1 MDCFSMGRL
10 DDVFNLFEYKLIKK
24 LSDRHYQFEVTFND
38 LTTNRFHIR
47 HGGTQ
52 ALLIDHIPYSLTDDL
67 VPLLNCITTKMYID
81 YHSMIRSK
89 KVICD
94 VVLEEINKKD
104 GYFIV
109 KLLSSTNK
117 ICTQARL
124 EFAILKNIRKSP
136 FQST

>member
-1 MDCFSMGRL
+1 MGRL